1 MCFKGEIVLKNK
13 ELFQRHQVEC
23 PDEDVHYRYNKTY
36 SFFRLFY
43 VQNQFPS
50 KCECW
55 IFYFCYLKIKF
66 PFCRCNVNKFPM
78 PSAIK
83 SNEVTVFSYSTSS
96 KPLKL
101 DSSKLDSLKL
111 EPTKVESLNLEPLIL
126 P

>member
-1 MCFKGEIVLKNK
+1 
-13 ELFQRHQVEC
+13 
-23 PDEDVHYRYNKTY
+23 
-36 SFFRLFY
+36 
-43 VQNQFPS
+43 
-50 KCECW
+50 
-55 IFYFCYLKIKF
+55 
-66 PFCRCNVNKFPM
+66 M